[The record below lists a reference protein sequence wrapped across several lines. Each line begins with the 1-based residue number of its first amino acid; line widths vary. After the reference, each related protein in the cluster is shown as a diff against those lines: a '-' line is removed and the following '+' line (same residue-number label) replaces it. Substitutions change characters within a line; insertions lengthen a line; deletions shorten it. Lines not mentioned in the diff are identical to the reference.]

1 MGHAPTPAARAGRS
15 SCWFWAYRPR
25 GEGRRRLQKGG
36 VGVQSAE
43 ALEDRWEVEA
53 ARTAP
58 DGSVARGDLG
68 EDGDANRNPHSE
80 EN

>member
-1 MGHAPTPAARAGRS
+1 M
-15 SCWFWAYRPR
+15 
-25 GEGRRRLQKGG
+25 
-36 VGVQSAE
+36 
-43 ALEDRWEVEA
+43 EA

-80 EN
+80 ENQTFRITNSSAAAKWVIQIFFFLMEEAFL